1 MKQVEEYLKL
11 HGIEFIKHI
20 HPAVYTCEEAEK
32 YCADIPGISSKN
44 LLLQDEKKRR
54 FILLIIPDYKRADL
68 KSLALRFGVKKLSF
82 ASPQTL
88 LRLLSLSPGSVSP
101 FGLINDTD
109 KQVELMIDRDVWAS
123 PIVTFHPNENTAT
136 LELSREMFEKY
147 LNSLGV
153 KAGVIEL

>member
-1 MKQVEEYLKL
+1 MKPVEEYLESR
-11 HGIEFIKHI
+11 GIQYTKHT

-32 YCADIPGISSKN
+32 HCAHIPGISSKN
-44 LLLQDEKKRR
+44 LLLQDEKKQR

-68 KSLALRFGVKKLSF
+68 KSLAPIFGVKKLSF
-82 ASPQTL
+82 ASPETL
-88 LRLLSLSPGSVSP
+88 LRLLSLTPGSVSP

-109 KQVELMIDRDVWAS
+109 KQVELIIDRDVWAS
-123 PIVTFHPNENTAT
+123 PIVTFHPNDNTAT

-153 KAGVIEL
+153 KAGVLEL